1 MTFTAEHYWQRV
13 RRDHL
18 NRGLVQANRHIAE
31 GRLYVAKQ
39 TALID
44 GLDRDGHDSAMARE
58 LLAILHKSLQM
69 HEGHREHIIRELEL
83 GRKLPVARGW
93 HLFTTR
99 YPSQRLSA
107 SLAHFD
113 ISSRAIKDSGNV

>member
-1 MTFTAEHYWQRV
+1 MTFTAEHYRQRV

-83 GRKLPVARGW
+83 G
-93 HLFTTR
+93 
-99 YPSQRLSA
+99 SA
-107 SLAHFD
+107 SVGRHVTAAVADD
-113 ISSRAIKDSGNV
+113 IAAGLINVRLGPFGLKSDIF